1 MNHVVRMEEIQGLII
16 ELRGEQVLIDAD
28 VAEIY
33 GVVTR
38 DINKAVN
45 NNPEKFPAGYVIELS
60 KEDKKELVEN
70 FHRFDRH
77 QKPFRCEKRK

>member
-1 MNHVVRMEEIQGLII
+1 MEEIQGLII

-70 FHRFDRH
+70 FHRFDRLSH
-77 QKPFRCEKRK
+77 AKGLF